1 VDADAGNFNLR
12 VGSPAIDVGTAKDEL
27 EALLQIPQAV
37 KEGKADANRAPD
49 RTADA
54 GLSEVGVEDQ
64 AGGGRVGEGTAAGSN
79 GAEEPLTKEQAAL
92 KFIEEAPAEF
102 FESGKSL
109 TDNLKGFP
117 AKTSCRQALGF
128 QAGRVCQSSVGRR
141 SIAGL

>member
-1 VDADAGNFNLR
+1 M
-12 VGSPAIDVGTAKDEL
+12 
-27 EALLQIPQAV
+27 
-37 KEGKADANRAPD
+37 KEGKADADRAPD

-109 TDNLKGFP
+109 SDKLKGLSS
-117 AKTSCRQALGF
+117 KDQLSSGS
-128 QAGRVCQSSVGRR
+128 RVLSWPCLPKQRGSQINWRLIVPIVVSA
-141 SIAGL
+141 SIN